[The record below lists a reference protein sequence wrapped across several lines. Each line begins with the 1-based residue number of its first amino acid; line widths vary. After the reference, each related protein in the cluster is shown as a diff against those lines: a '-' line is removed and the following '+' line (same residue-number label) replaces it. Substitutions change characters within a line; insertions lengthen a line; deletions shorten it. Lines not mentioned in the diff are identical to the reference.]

1 MKTVSNQTA
10 EDAVAVVD
18 ALQQSVDIDAA
29 SAAFLGKL
37 RNELNNLTGAIARA
51 EALKHAED
59 RRQRI
64 LSAKYTPKMIAALET
79 ILKSRVAIVG
89 KPSIW
94 NPNAVPSS
102 VIRALEERGLVF
114 TSRPNYRGALHAK
127 IGDRDESTVRQIVE
141 RAKTETKK
149 E

>member
-1 MKTVSNQTA
+1 MKTVPNQTA

-29 SAAFLGKL
+29 SAAFLGRL
-37 RNELNNLTGAIARA
+37 RIELVNLTNAIGRA
-51 EALKHAED
+51 ESLKLDEA

-79 ILKSRVAIVG
+79 ILKSRLAIVG
-89 KPSIW
+89 KPSKW
-94 NPNAVPSS
+94 NPDAVPSA
-102 VIRALEERGLVF
+102 VIQALEARGLVF
-114 TSRPNYRGALHAK
+114 TSRPNYRGALYAN
-127 IGDRDESTVRQIVE
+127 IADRDEAMVRQIVE